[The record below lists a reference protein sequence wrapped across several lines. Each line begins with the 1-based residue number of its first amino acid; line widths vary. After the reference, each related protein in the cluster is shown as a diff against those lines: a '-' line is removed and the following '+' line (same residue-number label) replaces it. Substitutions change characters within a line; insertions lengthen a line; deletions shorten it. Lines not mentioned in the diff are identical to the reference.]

1 MHKKQHPSLGAVGV
15 LGAGTSVVLAEVGGS
30 PPVDDVATS
39 TGAEASSEGPDGVP
53 ISAVT

>member
-1 MHKKQHPSLGAVGV
+1 MHKKQHPFLGAVGV
-15 LGAGTSVVLAEVGGS
+15 LGAGTSVLAEVGGS